1 MIATYTLGN
10 QAVLHLFVGFAFA
23 LLNVVI
29 RYFAH
34 WFPRVISVLPRHNVV
49 RALIIAY
56 LVALVLQ
63 LLTSPLFATVFHPKY
78 VEFAWSPYEAFFNVA
93 GVLLMDVIMIAWS
106 GIRRGAEIG
115 GKQFEVAKAQAAQ
128 EIDVLTHGHGAA
140 TPTATSVTQAEAEAR
155 AAAERKQRVDEQLK
169 NF

>member
-1 MIATYTLGN
+1 M
-10 QAVLHLFVGFAFA
+10 V
-23 LLNVVI
+23 
-29 RYFAH
+29 
-34 WFPRVISVLPRHNVV
+34 PRHNVV

-78 VEFAWSPYEAFFNVA
+78 VEFAWSPYEAFFNVI
-93 GVLLMDVIMIAWS
+93 GVVLMDLIMIAWG

-115 GKQFEVAKAQAAQ
+115 GKQFQVAKAQAVE
-128 EIDVLTHGHGAA
+128 EIDVLTHGHGGSTPNA
-140 TPTATSVTQAEAEAR
+140 TTVAQSEAEAR
-155 AAAERKQRVDEQLK
+155 TAAERKQRVDDQLK

>member
-10 QAVLHLFVGFAFA
+10 QAVLHFFVGFAFA

-34 WFPRVISVLPRHNVV
+34 WFPRIISVVPRHNVL

-78 VEFAWSPYEAFFNVA
+78 VEFAWSPYEAFFNVV
-93 GVLLMDVIMIAWS
+93 GVLAMDVIMIAWG

-115 GKQFEVAKAQAAQ
+115 SEKFVVAKTHAAA
-128 EIDVLTHGHGAA
+128 EIDELTHRHG
-140 TPTATSVTQAEAEAR
+140 PTTTSVTQTEAEAR
-155 AAAERKQRVDEQLK
+155 AAAERKQRVDDQLK
-169 NF
+169 DF